1 MRIELNNNC
10 DQLAVA
16 MHALREFA
24 DSTGVSDAVAQAA
37 ALVLDELLV
46 NIISYGYPDPGRD
59 VITLELDIVGDH
71 LQIRIIDGGIAFNP
85 LDQPAPDLDLPL
97 EQRQPGGLGI
107 HLVKE
112 FMDEY
117 AYEHRD
123 ERNIVTLRKKL
134 QPGPDR

>member
-16 MHALREFA
+16 MNALQEFA
-24 DSTGVSDAVAQAA
+24 DSAGVSKAVAQAA

-71 LQIRIIDGGIAFNP
+71 LQIRIIDGGIAFI
-85 LDQPAPDLDLPL
+85 QV
-97 EQRQPGGLGI
+97 Q
-107 HLVKE
+107 
-112 FMDEY
+112 F
-117 AYEHRD
+117 
-123 ERNIVTLRKKL
+123 
-134 QPGPDR
+134 